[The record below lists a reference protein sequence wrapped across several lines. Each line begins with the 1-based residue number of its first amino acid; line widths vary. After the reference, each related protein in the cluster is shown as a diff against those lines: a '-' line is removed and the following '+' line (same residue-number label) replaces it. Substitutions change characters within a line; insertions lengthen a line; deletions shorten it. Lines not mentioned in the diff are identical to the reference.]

1 MLVFEERG
9 KPENPE
15 KNLSEQRREPTANS
29 THIWRRRRDLNPG
42 HISALITA
50 PPLLPEKKGY
60 CKVTLSQKD
69 HQLGCNIQATI
80 NKLPLI
86 GLFRVPPG
94 LCFKTRVGAQPLIWK
109 TFFILMQNSFSQE
122 RLCTWPHFESGGF
135 WNSKVAYYI
144 RRKVLYLRMYL
155 ISQQTSVRCVMTIHK
170 LRSPQF
176 SH

>member
-1 MLVFEERG
+1 MCSRSNWNLEMLVFEERG
-9 KPENPE
+9 KPEYPE
-15 KNLSEQRREPTANS
+15 KNLSEQRREPTTNS

-42 HISALITA
+42 HISGRRVLSSLRF
-50 PPLLPEKKGY
+50 PCFPKKKGY

-109 TFFILMQNSFSQE
+109 SFFILTQIKLIF
-122 RLCTWPHFESGGF
+122 T
-135 WNSKVAYYI
+135 
-144 RRKVLYLRMYL
+144 RKVVHLA
-155 ISQQTSVRCVMTIHK
+155 S
-170 LRSPQF
+170 F
-176 SH
+176 